1 MPREPQALIEEM
13 VLACEKILRLTE
25 GRAFSEVSREEAVWV
40 QILFNLI
47 VLGEAA
53 RQVPA
58 ELRNAYPEVPWK
70 GMAGLR
76 DVVVHGYWAVRA
88 ERIQQ
93 ALGRIREVREALR
106 RILEERWPNADLQ
119 PRRPPWTPAGGNPP

>member
-1 MPREPQALIEEM
+1 VPREPQALIEEM

-25 GRAFSEVSREEAVWV
+25 GRAFSDVSREEASWV

-93 ALGRIREVREALR
+93 ALGRIREVREA
-106 RILEERWPNADLQ
+106 Q
-119 PRRPPWTPAGGNPP
+119 RRPTAPPSALDPAGGPRLRGASRRGR